1 MQIKGGPTSEFTSFR
16 KHLSREGTMKTD
28 GLANFHLD
36 CKGKWPRQ
44 ERGFRKK
51 RFTIIKLATF
61 FYNRRNVV
69 ATSARAST
77 TTRELNFFS
86 IAIVTSENAAT
97 FDS

>member
-51 RFTIIKLATF
+51 RFAITKLATF
-61 FYNRRNVV
+61 FYNRPNLV
-69 ATSARAST
+69 AKTP
-77 TTRELNFFS
+77 E
-86 IAIVTSENAAT
+86 IVTGCV
-97 FDS
+97 